1 MKFTA
6 AFAAALATAVSGTK
20 IELGDEQTPL
30 NLQKIADEVNSQDL
44 SWKAVVHPRF
54 QNATVADAKRIL
66 GTILS
71 GEEGYTAPETMREV
85 FPGGDIPEAF
95 DSREAFSSC
104 ANIIGHVRDQSNC
117 GSCWAFS
124 STESFND
131 RYCMATGDATTLM
144 APEDTVSCCSGR
156 KCSFSM
162 GCNGGQPAGA
172 WSWFTETGVTT
183 GGDNSDVGSGTSC
196 KPYSMTSCAHHVE
209 PTGDMPACDDVETYS
224 TPKCTSTCNEA
235 TYPTSFSDDK
245 HFAKTSYGI
254 KGEENMQREIMEK
267 GPISVAFTVYE
278 DFEAYSSGVY
288 QHVSGRNLGG
298 HAVKMIGWGVD
309 NGTPY
314 WSIINSWN
322 DSWGEKGLFRI
333 IRGQNEC
340 GIENDGVAGDV

>member
-6 AFAAALATAVSGTK
+6 AFIATLATAVSGTK
-20 IELGDEQTPL
+20 IEVGDEHTPL
-30 NLQKIADEVNSQDL
+30 NLQKIADEVNAKDL
-44 SWKAVVHPRF
+44 TWKATVHPRF
-54 QNATVADAKRIL
+54 SNATVADAKRIL
-66 GTILS
+66 GTVLS
-71 GEEGYTAPETMREV
+71 GEEGYMAPELMREV
-85 FPGGDIPEAF
+85 FVAGDIPEAF

-104 ANIIGHVRDQSNC
+104 ASIIGHVRDQSNC

-131 RYCMATGDATTLM
+131 RYCMKTGDATTLM

-156 KCSFSM
+156 HCSFSM

-172 WSWFTETGVTT
+172 WKWFTETGVTT
-183 GGDNSDVGSGTSC
+183 GGDNSEVGTGSSC

-209 PTGDMPACDDVETYS
+209 PSGDMPACDDVETYS

-235 TYPTSFSDDK
+235 TYGVSMSDDK

-314 WSIINSWN
+314 WSIVNSWN

-340 GIENDGVAGDV
+340 GIENDGVAGDL

>member
-1 MKFTA
+1 MKTA
-6 AFAAALATAVSGTK
+6 VFAAALASAAGTK
-20 IELGDEQTPL
+20 IEVGDEHTPL
-30 NLQKIADEVNSQDL
+30 NLYKIAEEINSKDL
-44 SWKAVVHPRF
+44 TWKAAVNPRF
-54 QNATVADAKRIL
+54 SNATVADAKRIL
-66 GTILS
+66 GTILQ
-71 GEEGYTAPETMREV
+71 GEEGYIPAELTRET
-85 FPGGDIPEAF
+85 FPAGDIPEAF
-95 DSREAFSSC
+95 DSRDAFSSC
-104 ANIIGHVRDQSNC
+104 ASIIGHVRDQSNC

-131 RYCMATGDATTLM
+131 RYCMKTGDATTLL

-183 GGDNSDVGSGTSC
+183 GGDNSDVGTGNSC

-209 PTGDMPACDDVETYS
+209 PPAGMPACDDVETYS
-224 TPKCTSTCNEA
+224 TPKCTSSCNEA
-235 TYPTSFSDDK
+235 TYGTSFSDDK
-245 HFAKTSYGI
+245 HFASTSYAI

-288 QHVSGRNLGG
+288 QHESGRNLGG

-314 WSIINSWN
+314 WTIVNSWN